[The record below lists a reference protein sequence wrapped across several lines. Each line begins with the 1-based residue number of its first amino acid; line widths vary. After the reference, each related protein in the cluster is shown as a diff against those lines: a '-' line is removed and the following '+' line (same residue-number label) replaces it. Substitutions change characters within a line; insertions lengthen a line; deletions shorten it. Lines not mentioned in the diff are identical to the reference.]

1 MQKISVLYDASQAI
15 LSIFDLDAVLDQIL
29 TTVRD
34 YFHLRSASILLLD
47 PDTKTLKM
55 RLSFG
60 LPPHTAELCL
70 GEGLC
75 GVAAQAKRPIY
86 APDVSKDK
94 RYLRLVEA
102 TRSEVAIPLIVRDEV
117 VGVLDCQSEDLNFFD
132 TETIDLLTL
141 FATQASIALFNAEI
155 YSKERKRAAQ
165 MEAISAIA
173 RQATTIVKLEEML
186 VQLCI
191 SIGTHLPHNSV
202 AILTSETDGSLI
214 HRANGGPLQ
223 PLIETSQTLRPLDN
237 PALRAFAQRKPQVV
251 PYTGALQPTV
261 FQDAAAELFLPLVSA
276 GRSLGVLVVASDFA
290 GAFPSEDVAMF
301 ESIADICATAIQN
314 GYYFQQVEQLAYVD
328 GLTGVFNRRL
338 FELRIAEEIE
348 RASRYDNTLAVI
360 IVDID
365 HFKRVNDEFGHLL
378 GDEVLRGV
386 SKIFDQALRKPD
398 TCCRYGGEEFAIILP
413 ETSGPNAL
421 AVAEKLRKRVVAFEF
436 PGIPRQITI
445 SAGVADFPRCGRT
458 RDDLVRAADDSLYA
472 AKQSGRNR
480 VMSPDNLGI
489 GKFAD

>member
-1 MQKISVLYDASQAI
+1 MQRISILYDASHAI

-29 TTVRD
+29 ATVRD

-47 PDTKTLKM
+47 QDSKTLKM

-60 LPPHTAELCL
+60 LPPHTAEIAI

-75 GVAAQAKRPIY
+75 GMAAKAKRPIY
-86 APDVSKDK
+86 APDVSKDS
-94 RYLRLVEA
+94 RYLRLVES
-102 TRSEVAIPLIVRDEV
+102 TQSELAIPLIVRDEV
-117 VGVLDCQSEDLNFFD
+117 VGVLDCQSDNLNFFD
-132 TETIDLLTL
+132 TETIDLLAV
-141 FATQASIALFNAEI
+141 FASQASIALFNAEI

-186 VQLCI
+186 MQLCI

-202 AILTSETDGSLI
+202 AILTAESDGSLI

-223 PLIETSQTLRPLDN
+223 PFLETSQTLRPLDN
-237 PALRAFAQRKPQVV
+237 PAQAAYADMKPQVLA
-251 PYTGALQPTV
+251 YATKSGSLV
-261 FQDAAAELFLPLVSA
+261 FKDAAAELFLPLISA
-276 GRSLGVLVVASDFA
+276 GRPLGVLVVGS
-290 GAFPSEDVAMF
+290 GSINAFPSDDVAMF

-314 GYYFQQVEQLAYVD
+314 GYYFQKVEALAYVD
-328 GLTGVFNRRL
+328 GLTGVFNRRH

-348 RASRYDNTLAVI
+348 RASRYDSTLSVI

-378 GDEVLRGV
+378 GDEVLRSV
-386 SKIFDQALRKPD
+386 SRMLEQALRKPD
-398 TCCRYGGEEFAIILP
+398 TCCRYGGEEFAILLP
-413 ETSGPNAL
+413 ETSGANA
-421 AVAEKLRKRVVAFEF
+421 AFVAEKLRKLVSAYEF

-458 RDDLVRAADDSLYA
+458 RDDLVRAADDSLYL